1 MSRLYLL
8 LVLSLLIGP
17 TPSRAQEG
25 TARHD
30 SARAHI
36 RNGHALAAAGDT
48 PAALAQLAEAVAVA
62 PDFAEAHYQLGRFL
76 ARNTTPEDEEDSRD
90 RRRAQRELLE
100 AIDLDPSN
108 PVYLAELGQL
118 RLGRNL
124 PGKGDSIL
132 AGAIERLS
140 AGGPAD
146 RALLADL
153 YFNLGFIEERDY
165 ERFRD
170 KHMVTPTRMAPT
182 TTVTPTLSPWLGRYI
197 DAHAYLENA
206 PEIPESG
213 LAVKERIFKYY
224 RSALRYDPTHIAAS
238 KRLLLYNLEDNLLP
252 EYMSIARRLADAHP
266 DHPEANLYLGL
277 GLHALG
283 REEEAGEAFD
293 KALAAMSPEEKA
305 PFLSPEPVMRPRPAK
320 AYKQL
325 DQESRGRFEDLF
337 WRMSDPLYLTDANER
352 QLEHLSRVAY
362 ADLRFSEPASGRR
375 GWETERGIIFIRY
388 GPPDVI
394 ARVTRSISQGA
405 TSTIIWAYSG
415 STAFMFRQQ
424 PGYFYTRFAGDY
436 EWLAN
441 EARYHQPAAYAN
453 IPSIPLL
460 LEIPVQ
466 VARFRGD
473 SPQDL
478 AVEIHSELPLEG
490 LAAGLDL
497 EESEIETGFFLLNM
511 QGEKIVR
518 EVKTEVLSYADAPAR
533 NPLRSWRLHLPAA
546 GRLVAAVE
554 ARDLTSWRAAV
565 ARDTFTAEFF
575 TDDSLSV
582 SDILLADNIRLLS
595 RKPKRRSDFDIAANA
610 ARRYVPD
617 QPVLMYYELYG
628 LDRDA
633 EGFAS
638 YEVSLAVTVRS
649 LSREGTILGG
659 DRNPLAILG
668 VLADAWGFTIVGDD
682 RLELRFSR
690 TLDMKDRDRAT
701 EYHSLDLRKAP
712 PGEYEITLKV
722 WDNQRQQLASRT
734 RTFTVI
740 REN

>member
-1 MSRLYLL
+1 L

-224 RSALRYDPTHIAAS
+224 RNALRYDPTHIAAS

-362 ADLRFSEPASGRR
+362 ADLRFSEPATGRR

-436 EWLAN
+436 EWVAN

-554 ARDLTSWRAAV
+554 ARDVTSWRAAV

>member
-1 MSRLYLL
+1 MNRLSLL
-8 LVLSLLIGP
+8 LVFSLIGP
-17 TPSRAQEG
+17 TPTPAQEG
-25 TARHD
+25 TVRED

-48 PAALAQLAEAVAVA
+48 AAALAQLAEAIAVA

-90 RRRAQRELLE
+90 RRRAQKELLE

-118 RLGRNL
+118 RVGRNL
-124 PGKGDSIL
+124 PGEGDSIL
-132 AGAIERLS
+132 ARAIERLS
-140 AGGPAD
+140 VGGPAD

-153 YFNLGFIEERDY
+153 YFNLGFVEERDY

-170 KHMVTPTRMAPT
+170 KRMVPPTRMPPST
-182 TTVTPTLSPWLGRYI
+182 SVTPNLSPWLGRYI
-197 DAHAYLENA
+197 DAYLENA
-206 PEIPESG
+206 PEIPQSG
-213 LAVKERIFKYY
+213 LAVKERILKYY
-224 RSALRYDPTHIAAS
+224 RTALRYDPTHIAAS
-238 KRLLLYNLEDNLLP
+238 KRLLLYNLEDDLLP

-266 DHPEANLYLGL
+266 DHPEASLYLGL

-293 KALAAMSPEEKA
+293 KALAVMLPEEKA
-305 PFLSPEPVMRPRPAK
+305 PFLSLEPVMRRRPAK
-320 AYKQL
+320 AYEQL
-325 DQESRGRFEDLF
+325 DQKSRGRFEDLF

-352 QLEHLSRVAY
+352 RLEHLSRVAY
-362 ADLRFSEPASGRR
+362 ADLRFSEPATGRR

-388 GPPDVI
+388 GPADVI
-394 ARVTRSISQGA
+394 ARVTRPISQG
-405 TSTIIWAYSG
+405 SPSIIIWAYSG
-415 STAFMFRQQ
+415 GPAFMFRQQ
-424 PGYFYTRFAGDY
+424 PGYFYARFAGDY
-436 EWLAN
+436 RWVAN
-441 EARYHQPAAYAN
+441 QARHIQPAAYTN

-518 EVKTEVLSYADAPAR
+518 EVKTEVLSYADASAR

-554 ARDLTSWRAAV
+554 ARDATSWRAAA

-595 RKPKRRSDFDIAANA
+595 QKPKRRSDFDIAANA

-617 QPVLMYYELYG
+617 QPVLMYYEFYG

-668 VLADAWGFTIVGDD
+668 VLADAWGFSIVGDD

-701 EYHSLDLRKAP
+701 EYHSLDLREAP

-722 WDNQRQQLASRT
+722 WDNQRQQLASRA
-734 RTFTVI
+734 RTFTVV
-740 REN
+740 RED

>member
-1 MSRLYLL
+1 MSRLSLL
-8 LVLSLLIGP
+8 LVLSLLIEP
-17 TPSRAQEG
+17 TATRAQEG
-25 TARHD
+25 TARQD

-36 RNGHALAAAGDT
+36 SNAHALAAAGDT
-48 PAALAQLAEAVAVA
+48 AAALAQLAEAVAVA

-90 RRRAQRELLE
+90 RRRARRELLE

-118 RLGRNL
+118 RVGRNV
-124 PGKGDSIL
+124 PGEGDSIL
-132 AGAIERLS
+132 ARAIERLS
-140 AGGPAD
+140 AGGPAE

-170 KHMVTPTRMAPT
+170 KRMVPPTRTPPSTSVTPN
-182 TTVTPTLSPWLGRYI
+182 LSPWLGRYI
-197 DAHAYLENA
+197 DAYLENA

-213 LAVKERIFKYY
+213 LAIKERIFKYY
-224 RSALRYDPTHIAAS
+224 RNALRYDPTHIAAS

-266 DHPEANLYLGL
+266 DLPEASLYLGL

-293 KALAAMSPEEKA
+293 KALAGMSPEEKA
-305 PFLSPEPVMRPRPAK
+305 PFLSLEPVMRRRPAE
-320 AYKQL
+320 AYEQL
-325 DQESRGRFEDLF
+325 DQKSRGRFEDLF

-352 QLEHLSRVAY
+352 RLEHLSRVAY
-362 ADLRFSEPASGRR
+362 ADLRFSEPATGRR

-388 GPPDVI
+388 GPADVI
-394 ARVTRSISQGA
+394 ARVTRPISQA
-405 TSTIIWAYSG
+405 ASSTIIWAYSG
-415 STAFMFRQQ
+415 GPAFMFRQQ
-424 PGYFYTRFAGDY
+424 PGYFYARFAGDY
-436 EWLAN
+436 RWVAN
-441 EARYHQPAAYAN
+441 QARRIQPAAYTN

-518 EVKTEVLSYADAPAR
+518 EVKTEVLSYADASAR

-554 ARDLTSWRAAV
+554 ARDVTSWRAAA

-595 RKPKRRSDFDIAANA
+595 QKPKRRSDFDIAANA

-649 LSREGTILGG
+649 LTREGTILGG

-668 VLADAWGFTIVGDD
+668 VLADAWGFSIVGDD

-722 WDNQRQQLASRT
+722 WDNQRLQLASRI
-734 RTFTVI
+734 RTFTVV